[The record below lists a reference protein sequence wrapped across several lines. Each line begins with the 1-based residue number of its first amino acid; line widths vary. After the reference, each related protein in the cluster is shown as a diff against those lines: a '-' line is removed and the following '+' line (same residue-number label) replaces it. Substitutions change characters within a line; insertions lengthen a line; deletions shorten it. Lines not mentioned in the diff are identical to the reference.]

1 MKTILV
7 IEDESS
13 IAEMLEV
20 LLELEG
26 YRVAVAR
33 NGQEGLDYLAT
44 SRPDLVLCD
53 LMMPFVDGR
62 EVVRAMRANRS
73 TQDVPLI
80 LMSAGVER
88 VDGMDGLITAF
99 LRKPFIISEALKLI
113 HSILD

>member
-7 IEDESS
+7 IEDEGS
-13 IAEMLEV
+13 IAEMLEA

-62 EVVRAMRANRS
+62 EVAQAMRANRS
-73 TQDVPLI
+73 TRDIPFI
-80 LMSAGVER
+80 LMSAGVDR
-88 VDGMDGLITAF
+88 VDGMEDLITAF
-99 LRKPFIISEALKLI
+99 LRKPFIIAEALKLI
-113 HSILD
+113 HSLLD